1 MFFFHFILF
10 KDDQTGFTDLSHITN
25 KSKML
30 SLEQIIEL
38 YDEQL
43 TNETK
48 SATQNNK
55 KKKNNKRSAEDAT
68 FHFDHQTSREQ
79 KTVNFMVKN
88 RTNKLNIGKKLYEF
102 YNAPVTKFW
111 QNTIFYMIF
120 LVTFAYIVLVKT
132 PKRPSY
138 PEIFVLV
145 YLFTYGLDKVR
156 ELLQTDST
164 RFSGKIKIF
173 FSNIM
178 NSLDAFFILTIMAS
192 LFYRFSSFDDDIKT
206 ARLLYCVNTIYWY
219 IKLLEY
225 LIINKYTGPLII
237 IASRMVTII
246 SFTFLFLFF
255 YSSNFAI
262 LLIILN

>member
-1 MFFFHFILF
+1 MFSKHLENLSIFFSCLIK
-10 KDDQTGFTDLSHITN
+10 KDGDQTGFTDLDNITN

-38 YDEQL
+38 YDEQQL
-43 TNETK
+43 SNDSK
-48 SATQNNK
+48 SVNQDNK
-55 KKKNNKRSAEDAT
+55 KKKSLPPRNT
-68 FHFDHQTSREQ
+68 TYHFDQQESREK

-88 RTNKLNIGKKLYEF
+88 RANKLNIGKKLYEF

-111 QNTIFYMIF
+111 QNTIFYVIF
-120 LVTFAYIVLVKT
+120 LVAFAYIVLIKT

-138 PEIFVLV
+138 VEIFVLV

-164 RFSGKIKIF
+164 RISGKIKIF

-178 NSLDAFFILTIMAS
+178 NSLDAFFILTVIAS
-192 LFYRFSSFDDDIKT
+192 LFYRFSCFDDDIKT

-219 IKLLEY
+219 VKLLDY

-237 IASRMVTII
+237 IASRMVDF
-246 SFTFLFLFF
+246 S
-255 YSSNFAI
+255 
-262 LLIILN
+262 